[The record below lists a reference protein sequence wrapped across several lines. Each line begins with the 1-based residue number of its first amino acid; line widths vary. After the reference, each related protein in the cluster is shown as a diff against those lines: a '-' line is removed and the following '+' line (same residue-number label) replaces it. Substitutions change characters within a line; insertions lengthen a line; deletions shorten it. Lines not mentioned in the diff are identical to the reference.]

1 MTVTATAKG
10 LNRRLHAIY
19 SWSGDGVIGNGP
31 SATVATALLAAGGYT
46 VRVEVKEGKPGEEGL
61 KPDEIASCSVPVVV
75 KGFEPPT
82 ISCSVNPS
90 TIQPGDK
97 ATITA
102 VGVSTQSRPLTYSY
116 SVMAGTVTGSGST
129 AVYSSVGA
137 APGAVGITCN
147 VSDDKGDVAS
157 ASTTVTILSPKQ

>member
-1 MTVTATAKG
+1 VTVTTTAKG
-10 LNRRLHAIY
+10 LNPRLHAIY